1 MQKNMENLA
10 NKNIVLQARNPEN
23 EDARNSHTGSRCRK
37 DKALNQNQEGSNEK
51 EDYWDVESQK
61 EEKGKRRS

>member
-10 NKNIVLQARNPEN
+10 NKNI
-23 EDARNSHTGSRCRK
+23 DARNSHTGSRCRK

-51 EDYWDVESQK
+51 EDY
-61 EEKGKRRS
+61 